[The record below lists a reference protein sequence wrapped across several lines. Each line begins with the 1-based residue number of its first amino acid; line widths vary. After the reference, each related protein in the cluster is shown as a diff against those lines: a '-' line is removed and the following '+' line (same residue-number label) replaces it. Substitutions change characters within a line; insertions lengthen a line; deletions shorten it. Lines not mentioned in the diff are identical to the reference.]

1 MRAESQ
7 QISACFPVLRC
18 ASPARLSSLDTVSYS
33 FKFSCPYYDLR
44 ERVTRHLRV
53 RVPMSGTSSESH
65 IEAQLILAFSA
76 APLVRVIVD
85 SLPWHA
91 HPTSNY
97 CIPHRCLASW
107 SPLELGLIWGSNSPD
122 L

>member
-1 MRAESQ
+1 
-7 QISACFPVLRC
+7 
-18 ASPARLSSLDTVSYS
+18 
-33 FKFSCPYYDLR
+33 
-44 ERVTRHLRV
+44 
-53 RVPMSGTSSESH
+53 MSGTSSESH
-65 IEAQLILAFSA
+65 IEAKLTLAFSA

-107 SPLELGLIWGSNSPD
+107 SPLELELIWGSNSPD
-122 L
+122 LYAFFHFPAVVKFRPLTSR